1 MTLAASGSISLGQIR
16 TEYGMSGSISMSELY
31 RGGSNVTDNNTGVAT
46 SGAITVGSFRGSGK
60 RYEYTITTNQQE
72 LNIATYLTGQSHPS
86 SNPAKVTI
94 NNVYVWSDSTSTA
107 GLTIPSSVSNFAL
120 ASPHSTVGLSI
131 VNSGKIIGRGGDGA
145 AYNGSAQAGGPAIS
159 NSATGVEI
167 TNNASAYIA
176 GGGGGGGSGKN
187 SSEGNAGG
195 GGGGGA
201 GGGNGGKGRD
211 NEPGS
216 GVDKAGGAG
225 GAIGAAGS
233 NGTNSEDA
241 TSGKGGGSGGGGGGY
256 DGNNLGDAADGA
268 GGGGGGRILPGTGG
282 AGGTQTGD
290 FGSTGTGGSGG
301 SGSSAGNDDSGFF
314 AGGGGGGWGAAGGD
328 GAITN
333 GAAGGAAISGTSV
346 SLTDNGTVY
355 GNTA

>member
-1 MTLAASGSISLGQIR
+1 MTLATTGSISLEQIR

-46 SGAITVGSFRGSGK
+46 SGAITFDSFRGSGK
-60 RYEYTITTNQQE
+60 RYEYTITSNQQE

-131 VNSGKIIGRGGDGA
+131 VNSGKIIGRGGNGA
-145 AYNGSAQAGGPAIS
+145 NFNGSAQAGGPAIS
-159 NSATGVEI
+159 NAATGVEI

-176 GGGGGGGSGKN
+176 GGGGGGGSGRN
-187 SSEGNAGG
+187 SSESNAGG

-201 GGGNGGKGRD
+201 GGGTGGAGYD
-211 NEPGS
+211 NALGTRS
-216 GVDKAGGAG
+216 GGAG
-225 GAIGAAGS
+225 GAIGSSGS
-233 NGTNSEDA
+233 NGANSEDA

-256 DGNNLGDAADGA
+256 DGDNPFDGADGA

-282 AGGTQTGD
+282 AGGTQTGSQ
-290 FGSTGTGGSGG
+290 GSTGTGGSGG
-301 SGSSAGNDDSGFF
+301 SGSSAGNNESGFF
-314 AGGGGGGWGAAGGD
+314 AGGGGGGWGAAGGNGD
-328 GAITN
+328 QTN

-346 SLTDNGTVY
+346 SLTNNGSVY
-355 GNTA
+355 GSTA

>member
-31 RGGSNVTDNNTGVAT
+31 RGGSNVTDNNTGVAA
-46 SGAITVGSFRGSGK
+46 SGTITLGSFRGSGK
-60 RYEYTITTNQQE
+60 RYEYTITSNQQE

-131 VNSGKIIGRGGDGA
+131 VNSGKIIGRGGNGA

-167 TNNASAYIA
+167 TNNSSAYIA

-187 SSEGNAGG
+187 SSESNAGG

-201 GGGNGGKGRD
+201 GGGT
-211 NEPGS
+211 
-216 GVDKAGGAG
+216 GGAGYDNALGVRSGGSG
-225 GAIGAAGS
+225 GAIGASGS

-241 TSGKGGGSGGGGGGY
+241 SSGKGGGSGGGGGGY
-256 DGNNLGDAADGA
+256 DGDNPFDGADGA

-282 AGGTQTGD
+282 AGGTRTGNQ
-290 FGSTGTGGSGG
+290 GSIGTGGTGGSGSSSGG
-301 SGSSAGNDDSGFF
+301 SESGFF
-314 AGGGGGGWGAAGGD
+314 AGGGGGGWGAAGGNGD
-328 GAITN
+328 QTN

-346 SLTDNGTVY
+346 TLTDNGTIY
-355 GNTA
+355 GSTV